1 VNRDGSLWRLCAEP
15 TCGANFIVPHAD
27 PDRIYCRRTMG
38 EKGIPALGAPK
49 PVESIPTGPENIKV
63 CVGCDVEFLMREG
76 EEKCPACLAVIDQG
90 ALTVLEVDEKPE
102 PIDPRKGPLFRRLSD
117 RDCLE
122 YAAEM
127 AADMESGYY
136 LPLGAT
142 APWPAGKRFIISEIL
157 RRMGYGLRYV
167 SNAQRP
173 RWWPEGGT
181 AAFRGY
187 VQWKVET
194 RAMLGKVAYERL
206 VPYLEAA
213 TFRGYA
219 ELVRRVT
226 MEPEKIPFRDL
237 SQFVLRGAD
246 AVRGRGNDPLDGNGM
261 SAQGSITMERI
272 TFALKNVGDA
282 TARARIMALLESE
295 TASDLAGMRETR
307 EALPAQSS

>member
-1 VNRDGSLWRLCAEP
+1 MP
-15 TCGANFIVPHAD
+15 
-27 PDRIYCRRTMG
+27 
-38 EKGIPALGAPK
+38 GAPK
-49 PVESIPTGPENIKV
+49 PVESIPTGPENVKV
-63 CVGCDVEFLMREG
+63 CPSCDVEFLVRAA
-76 EEKCPACLAVIDQG
+76 EEKCPACLAVG
-90 ALTVLEVDEKPE
+90 ERGPLTVLEVDEKPE
-102 PIDPRKGPLFRRLSD
+102 PIDPRKGPLFRRLSE

-127 AADMESGYY
+127 AADMETGYY
-136 LPLGAT
+136 LALGASE
-142 APWPAGKRFIISEIL
+142 PWPSGRRFVISEIL
-157 RRMGYGLRYV
+157 RRMGYGPRYV
-167 SNAQRP
+167 ANAQRP

-181 AAFRGY
+181 SAFRGY

-237 SQFVLRGAD
+237 AQFVLRGAD
-246 AVRGRGNDPLDGNGM
+246 AVKGQGNNPLDGNGI

-272 TFALKNVGDA
+272 TVALKNVGDL

-295 TASDLAGMRETR
+295 TARDLAGMRETR
-307 EALPAQSS
+307 EALPAQVP